1 MARLELQGICKG
13 WDYPILDELDLTI
26 EDGEFFVIVGPSGIS
41 KTTLLRIV
49 AGLEVPDAGR
59 VILNGEDITEV
70 PPYHRP
76 VALTFESYALY
87 PHRSVFDNIA
97 SPLKAQRLPR
107 AEIAER
113 VTDAA
118 RLLRIEELL
127 PRRPSEAS
135 GGQMQRISLARTLV
149 KRPEV
154 FLLDEPISHL
164 DARIRYELRRQFH
177 ELESLRSVA
186 TIYVTHDY
194 TEALSLGDRIGV
206 MGRAGLVQIGLPRD
220 IFERPSSLFV
230 AQHIGQP
237 PINVVDGRL
246 SDRDGALRFEAADA
260 RFSFPVA
267 PKHSAG
273 LTTRNVREITVGIR
287 PQHLSH
293 LRNGDAVDDGHTLA
307 GTVDV
312 FEALGSMG
320 VLIADIGGA
329 SMTVLTEPDEKLT
342 VGEPV
347 QIGLRTD
354 RVFFFDAE
362 NGVNLHD
369 G

>member
-13 WDYPILDELDLTI
+13 WDYPILDALDLTV
-26 EDGEFFVIVGPSGIS
+26 ESGEFFVVVGPSGIS
-41 KTTLLRIV
+41 KTTLLRII

-59 VILNGEDITEV
+59 VILDGKDITRV

-97 SPLKAQRLPR
+97 SPLKAQKLPR
-107 AEIAER
+107 AEIEQR
-113 VTDAA
+113 VTETA
-118 RLLRIEELL
+118 RFLRIEHLL
-127 PRRPSEAS
+127 PRHPGEAS

-154 FLLDEPISHL
+154 FLFDEPISHL
-164 DARIRYELRRQFH
+164 DARIRYELRREFH
-177 ELESLRSVA
+177 TLESFGSAA
-186 TIYVTHDY
+186 TLYVTHDY
-194 TEALSLGDRIGV
+194 TEALSLGHRIGV
-206 MGRAGLVQIGLPRD
+206 MGRAGLVQVGAARD
-220 IFERPSSLFV
+220 IFERPNSLFV

-237 PINVVDGRL
+237 PINVVDGTLRAEGESL
-246 SDRDGALRFEAADA
+246 FAEHADGGFA
-260 RFSFPVA
+260 FPVCER
-267 PKHSAG
+267 HRAG
-273 LTTRNVREITVGIR
+273 LLASGERSVSIGIR
-287 PQHLSH
+287 PQHLSVLHPQEEAEGRH
-293 LRNGDAVDDGHTLA
+293 LLP

-320 VLIADIGGA
+320 VAIADIGGVQVTA
-329 SMTVLTEPDEKLT
+329 ITDPDARLE
-342 VGEPV
+342 VGQPV
-347 QIGLRTD
+347 RIGLRTE
-354 RVFFFDAE
+354 RVFFFRAG

>member
-13 WDYPILDELDLTI
+13 FDYPILDRLDLTV
-26 EDGEFFVIVGPSGIS
+26 EDGEFFCILGPSGIS

-49 AGLEVPDAGR
+49 AGLESPDAGR
-59 VILNGEDITEV
+59 VILDGTDITDL

-97 SPLKAQRLPR
+97 SPLRAQKLPR
-107 AEIAER
+107 AEIQSRIAE
-113 VTDAA
+113 VA

-127 PRRPSEAS
+127 PRRPNEAS

-164 DARIRYELRRQFH
+164 DARIRYELRQQFH
-177 ELESLRSVA
+177 RLQALRAVA

-194 TEALSLGDRIGV
+194 TEALSLGDRVGI
-206 MGRAGLVQIGLPRD
+206 MGRAGLVQTGLPRD

-230 AQHIGQP
+230 AQHVGQP
-237 PINVVDGRL
+237 PINLIDCTLRRV
-246 SDRDGALRFEAADA
+246 DGALHVASSETQL
-260 RFSFPVA
+260 SFPVA
-267 PKHSAG
+267 TEHGAA
-273 LTTRNVREITVGIR
+273 LEARNEPLIVAGIR
-287 PQHLSH
+287 PQHLEA
-293 LRNGDAVDDGHTLA
+293 LADDADA
-307 GTVDV
+307 GGRHVLEGRAELY
-312 FEALGSMG
+312 EALGSMG
-320 VLIADIGGA
+320 VLIADVNGA
-329 SMTVLTEPDEKLT
+329 KLT
-342 VGEPV
+342 VITAPDAHIEPG
-347 QIGLRTD
+347 QPLRIALRTE
-354 RVFFFDAE
+354 RVHYFGYE
-362 NGVNLHD
+362 SGTSLLD